1 MHLAGLPLS
10 MVLMAVAARLP
21 WQEGI
26 MFQKSKNLFKFPDFD
41 VKPQLCVEILDAPHM
56 PSLTRPHPCI
66 GGFPSDKQRD
76 WIAKRN
82 CGLFFFSLVPFFLFL
97 GYSLCTI
104 IIHTPGATAVN
115 EEITNPLQQS
125 LSLSV
130 KRERN
135 QAQDEK
141 CKASSKL
148 K

>member
-1 MHLAGLPLS
+1 M
-10 MVLMAVAARLP
+10 
-21 WQEGI
+21 
-26 MFQKSKNLFKFPDFD
+26 
-41 VKPQLCVEILDAPHM
+41 EILDAPHM

-66 GGFPSDKQRD
+66 EDFPSDKQRD

-82 CGLFFFSLVPFFLFL
+82 CVFFSSLVPFFLFL
-97 GYSLCTI
+97 GYSLCAM
-104 IIHTPGATAVN
+104 IIHTPGAAAVN

-130 KRERN
+130 KRKRN